1 MYIYNRTVVCAA
13 SETTVPREKRTN
25 KSAIPCKIEKM
36 KRKKK
41 KILKRTPSRHQ
52 KKKNTTPKKR
62 ETIEVWIV
70 FVQFFFRSVFYR
82 CTKHDKFSQI

>member
-1 MYIYNRTVVCAA
+1 
-13 SETTVPREKRTN
+13 
-25 KSAIPCKIEKM
+25 M
-36 KRKKK
+36 KRKKKK

-70 FVQFFFRSVFYR
+70 FVQFFSEVFFTAVQNTINLAKFNAR
-82 CTKHDKFSQI
+82 IFGQIFTKESRPA